1 MRERIWLRLRKSKLV
16 RRLYSWRVLA
26 GPIRGVSFLLVPA
39 AGRKRLQVRTGPGKG
54 LVFDL
59 NPRWEHTAWEGDYEP
74 EVQRQ
79 FAKFVK
85 PGAIVYD
92 IGANYGF
99 FCLLGARTGAEV
111 IAFEPDKENAATLAR
126 HVELNNLQNRVRIVP
141 EAVFSH
147 TGNVALEP
155 PAQSGVH
162 GNARANP
169 KSTLLTVVRVACT
182 TLDDFTASNPA
193 PNLVKMD
200 VEGNE
205 SDVLKGA
212 DRTFRVFRPVLLC
225 EIHDDANARFV
236 WEWLRERD
244 YDCMWLEDEAR
255 FPKHLLA
262 RARKQGVVSAA

>member
-16 RRLYSWRVLA
+16 RKLYGWRVLA
-26 GPIRGVSFLLVPA
+26 GPIRFVSFVLVPA
-39 AGRKRLQVRTGPGKG
+39 ASRKRLEVRTGPGKG

-59 NPRWEHTAWEGDYEP
+59 NPRWEHAAWEGDYES

-79 FAKFVK
+79 FVKFVK

-111 IAFEPDKENAATLAR
+111 IAFEPDKENAATLAG
-126 HVELNNLQNRVRIVP
+126 HVDLNNLQNRVRIVP

-155 PAQSGVH
+155 PAQSSVH

-169 KSTLLTVVRVACT
+169 ESTLPTVVCVGCT

-225 EIHDDANARFV
+225 EIHDGGNAQFAQD
-236 WEWLRERD
+236 WLQERG
-244 YDCMWLEDEAR
+244 YDCVWLEGEPR
-255 FPKHLLA
+255 FPRHLLA
-262 RARKQGVVSAA
+262 SPRNQIL